1 MSANQRNAL
10 LLPSEGK
17 GRRFE
22 SFRVRQILTGQASGN
37 RAILLVA
44 HSVIANMIRES
55 APKAWFKPA
64 EVIGG
69 DV

>member
-1 MSANQRNAL
+1 
-10 LLPSEGK
+10 
-17 GRRFE
+17 
-22 SFRVRQILTGQASGN
+22 LTGQASGS
-37 RAILLVA
+37 RAILFVA
-44 HSVIANMIRES
+44 HTVIANLIRES

>member
-1 MSANQRNAL
+1 
-10 LLPSEGK
+10 
-17 GRRFE
+17 
-22 SFRVRQILTGQASGN
+22 
-37 RAILLVA
+37 LVA
-44 HSVIANMIRES
+44 HTVTANLIRES